1 MPIIITPESIKTNI
15 VAMVNRL
22 IANIALSKK
31 IDKKDAVKEAIHFL
45 TEITNNYINS
55 IDKNRT
61 KLDEILD
68 IQDIQKILI
77 NNQYIKN
84 EYKQE
89 INVLFKKIL
98 ENIND

>member
-1 MPIIITPESIKTNI
+1 MPIIIIPESIKTNI

-31 IDKKDAVKEAIHFL
+31 IDKKDAVKETIHFL